1 MKTQYCILLIAC
13 KGALVESFPCY
24 LSPMDGSMADGTL
37 PLQGQGYMHRYRA

>member
-13 KGALVESFPCY
+13 KGALLESSPCY
-24 LSPMDGSMADGTL
+24 LSPMDGSMADGTH